1 VYSRACTQILIKI
14 FADSSY
20 TLLPGFCGSKL
31 SRSNHFDPTLKKKK
45 KKEKKKKYIEVP
57 FLLQVSNQS
66 SSVDGK
72 VFLQASIPNGTHF
85 WDLKKKKMAQ

>member
-1 VYSRACTQILIKI
+1 LWIEAVQKQPLRPHA
-14 FADSSY
+14 
-20 TLLPGFCGSKL
+20 
-31 SRSNHFDPTLKKKK
+31 KKK
-45 KKEKKKKYIEVP
+45 KKKKYIEVP

-85 WDLKKKKMAQ
+85 WDLKKKNGTVN

>member
-1 VYSRACTQILIKI
+1 LWIEAVQKQPLRPHA
-14 FADSSY
+14 
-20 TLLPGFCGSKL
+20 
-31 SRSNHFDPTLKKKK
+31 NKKK
-45 KKEKKKKYIEVP
+45 KKKKYIEVP

-85 WDLKKKKMAQ
+85 WDLKKKNGTVN